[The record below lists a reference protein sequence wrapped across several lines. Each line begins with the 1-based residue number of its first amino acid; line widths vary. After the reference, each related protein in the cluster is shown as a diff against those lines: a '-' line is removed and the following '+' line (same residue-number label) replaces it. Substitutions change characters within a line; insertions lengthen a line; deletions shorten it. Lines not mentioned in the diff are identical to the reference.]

1 MKIIQNGL
9 GLIQY
14 TAIAEALSRCNEQ
27 KISQKVF
34 TQIVMSARGIAFSP
48 LFEYYAPKMLKK
60 NQKKTASL
68 NLVYKDL
75 NENMK
80 LMKNISYQSLFKHT
94 FKIYKKLILDG
105 YGQRSHLEL
114 LRYYKD
120 VK

>member
-1 MKIIQNGL
+1 MVL
-9 GLIQY
+9 GLDISTSVIGY
-14 TAIAEALSRCNEQ
+14 ALFNDQEELQ
-27 KISQKVF
+27 EIGWVD
-34 TQIVMSARGIAFSP
+34 
-48 LFEYYAPKMLKK
+48 
-60 NQKKTASL
+60 
-68 NLVYKDL
+68 LVKYKDL

-94 FKIYKKLILDG
+94 FKIYKKLILNG